1 MQSANSWKQSGRISI
16 WRYTENERNYP
27 GWNLNADRAGCH
39 SLLNLLDALAADG
52 AGSRSIAIT
61 APTKAQLGVPN
72 NMGGQAAW
80 VAPEKLRLTLS
91 LVADKWSFP
100 PDLDPA
106 LIEVGSTWLQA
117 LREGIAGIPEGR
129 GDYAI
134 GKGSL
139 RLWFWWGGRA

>member
-16 WRYTENERNYP
+16 WRYIENEQNYP
-27 GWNLNADRAGCH
+27 GWHLNADRVGCQ
-39 SLLNLLDALAADG
+39 SLLALLDALAADG
-52 AGSRSIAIT
+52 TDPRSIAIT

-72 NMGGQAAW
+72 NMRGQAAW
-80 VAPEKLRLTLS
+80 VAPKKLRLTLS
-91 LVADKWSFP
+91 PVADQWSFP
-100 PDLDPA
+100 PDLNPA
-106 LIEVGSTWLQA
+106 AIEVGSTWLQA

-139 RLWFWWGGRA
+139 RLWFWW

>member
-1 MQSANSWKQSGRISI
+1 MQFANAWKQSGRISI

-27 GWNLNADRAGCH
+27 GWNLNADRAGCQ

-72 NMGGQAAW
+72 NMRGQAAW

-91 LVADKWSFP
+91 PVADQWSFP

-106 LIEVGSTWLQA
+106 AIEVGSTWLQA

-139 RLWFWWGGRA
+139 RLWFWW